1 MLYSFDFM
9 IPFSFN
15 MDFLSVL
22 VLPLKMKHGDTVKPP
37 VFKFWLEKDT
47 HWHFQN

>member
-22 VLPLKMKHGDTVKPP
+22 VLPLKNETRGHSQT
-37 VFKFWLEKDT
+37 T
-47 HWHFQN
+47 CI